1 MTPEE
6 VLAFFAERP
15 RFATVITLRRDGAP
29 IGDGVSFEWDGEV
42 LHFSV
47 RSHRPMVHRLT
58 RDPRAC
64 LHVMNADYPVRWV
77 RLEGLAEVVEDPG
90 YERSLRIMRRYM
102 HPSSPVQTVPGF
114 DLAAF
119 EREYTGA
126 GRTVYRVKPHTVQ
139 SADTRKL
146 YAPLTDR

>member
-1 MTPEE
+1 MTPAE

-42 LHFSV
+42 AHFSV
-47 RSHRPMVHRLT
+47 RSHRPMVRRLA
-58 RDPRAC
+58 RDDRVC
-64 LHVMNADYPVRWV
+64 LHVMNTEFPVRWV
-77 RLEGLAEVVEDPG
+77 RMEGRAEVVDDPG

-102 HPSSPVQTVPGF
+102 DPASPVQTLPDF

-119 EREYTGA
+119 EAEYAAA

-139 SADTRKL
+139 TSTTNGA
-146 YAPLTDR
+146 